1 MYYKENQE
9 SLEEDLSN
17 PLSLKTNLSSL
28 TTLTD
33 YSYSQILVKP
43 KFDKDAATILNRVQN
58 LQQLLPQK
66 LDIPYSFK
74 IVNIN
79 GERIFN
85 VDKTLNCIT
94 EYGSDF
100 IREYYP
106 AKDNEEIVSKIIE
119 RDKATGNII
128 SKLERTIK
136 DDGYIKTNIIIF
148 DEHINNKYIMFQIEE
163 DFSISS
169 ITEFFD
175 NGKQFKTLFRNLK
188 TLEPERYAESAELK
202 NKEFIIINCLLK
214 SANEIEYMKI
224 NTAEKDIFIEY
235 KDNQKIID
243 VRRKVEF

>member
-1 MYYKENQE
+1 MYNKEYSVN
-9 SLEEDLSN
+9 SDEDLSN
-17 PLSLKTNLSSL
+17 PLSLKTNLTSL

-66 LDIPYSFK
+66 LDIPYSFIQIKLFSVLK
-74 IVNIN
+74 I
-79 GERIFN
+79 RSPF
-85 VDKTLNCIT
+85 TLAVT
-94 EYGSDF
+94 KEYGSDF

-106 AKDNEEIVSKIIE
+106 AKQDNNMISKIIE
-119 RDKATGNII
+119 RDKTTGKII

-136 DDGYIKTNIIIF
+136 DDGYIKTNIIVF
-148 DEHINNKYIMFQIEE
+148 DEKINNKYIMFQIEE

-169 ITEFFD
+169 ITEIFD
-175 NGKQFKTLFRNLK
+175 NGKQFRTLFRNPK

-202 NKEFIIINCLLK
+202 NKGFIIINCQLK
-214 SANEIEYMKI
+214 SENEISNIKI

-235 KDNQKIID
+235 KNNQKIID
-243 VRRKVEF
+243 IRRKVEF

>member
-1 MYYKENQE
+1 MYNKEYPAN
-9 SLEEDLSN
+9 SDEDLSN
-17 PLSLKTNLSSL
+17 PLSLKTNLTSL

-66 LDIPYSFK
+66 LDIPYSFVTAK
-74 IVNIN
+74 VN

-85 VDKTLNCIT
+85 TEKSLICIK

-106 AKDNEEIVSKIIE
+106 AKQDNNMISKIIE
-119 RDKATGNII
+119 RDKTTGKII

-136 DDGYIKTNIIIF
+136 DDGYIKTNIIVF
-148 DEHINNKYIMFQIEE
+148 DEKINNKYIMFQIED

-169 ITEFFD
+169 ITEIFD
-175 NGKQFKTLFRNLK
+175 NGKQFRTLFRNPK

-202 NKEFIIINCLLK
+202 NKGFIIINCQLK
-214 SANEIEYMKI
+214 SANEISNIKI

-235 KDNQKIID
+235 KNNQKIID